1 MNLLNIHPV
10 VVVPDGLEIEH
21 HTNGKVVHLSEIYKS
36 VLDFV
41 LREFIN
47 SKIILAPAN
56 DFGTG
61 QYEEDIAF
69 DYCLAN
75 NSNGLQIYKPTNLN
89 KNKYIDT
96 RGNAHELRNALVSD
110 NLWPENG
117 IILVSAEL
125 HLSRAIMCFKKEG
138 FKICKAI
145 GVKSAKKSRY
155 KLVNRLWYY
164 NYPIIHRAY
173 EKLAYIRDFLRPK
186 RGLSN

>member
-1 MNLLNIHPV
+1 MELLNLCPV
-10 VVVPDGLEIEH
+10 VVVPDGLEIEN
-21 HTNGKVVHLSEIYKS
+21 HTDGKIIHPSAVYKS

-41 LREFIN
+41 LREFMN
-47 SKIILAPAN
+47 SKIILATAN

-69 DYCLAN
+69 EYCLAN
-75 NSNGLQIYKPTNLN
+75 NSNSLQIYKPTNLK

-110 NLWPENG
+110 NLWPEDG

-125 HLSRAIMCFKKEG
+125 HLSRAVICFKKEG

-145 GVKSAKKSRY
+145 GVKSSNKFRY

-164 NYPIIHRAY
+164 KYPIVHRVY